1 MSRAKVA
8 VMTHAPSD
16 VTAFLKA
23 AASSILRSLLFQVT
37 AAVVFTPAGEME
49 LLRSGV
55 EKGVKDLF
63 KEEWVDRVLC
73 QFFMTVLV
81 LVVAVVRVTMEG
93 VAEDIP
99 GGAVENF
106 YMILVEEGEDLI
118 ILEKISKMIA
128 VITQLV
134 MAG

>member
-1 MSRAKVA
+1 MSQ
-8 VMTHAPSD
+8 
-16 VTAFLKA
+16 L
-23 AASSILRSLLFQVT
+23 ILLFQVA

-63 KEEWVDRVLC
+63 EEEWVDRVLC
-73 QFFMTVLV
+73 QFFMTVPVLVV
-81 LVVAVVRVTMEG
+81 LVVAVVRVTVEG
-93 VAEDIP
+93 VVEDIP

-106 YMILVEEGEDLI
+106 DMILVEEGEDLI